1 MLNSILAER
10 YQILELIGGGGMA
23 DVYKALDMLL
33 DRQVAVKVLRSQF
46 THDEEFV
53 RKFRREAQ
61 AAAKLS
67 HPNIVNIYDVG
78 CEGTTH
84 YIVMEYVDGDTLKDH
99 IMRGI
104 IPVDTAIAIA
114 CEIGEALEHAHHNNL
129 VHCDIKPHNI
139 LMTKKGHV
147 KVTDFGIARAVSS
160 ATMSHTST
168 IIGSVHYFSPEQA
181 KGEKIGAKADMY
193 SLGVVMYEMLT
204 GTLPFAGETPI
215 SIALKHLQEAPKGP
229 REIDPTIPP
238 VLEAV
243 ILKAMAKDPEQRF
256 RSIREMIH
264 DLKSL
269 QGFVRDDST
278 KRLEKFDF
286 ATQVLGS
293 QPLDEMTAEQP
304 LVKSAAARSGKAA
317 MSRRRRWALI
327 AVVLLIAGFAGG
339 AFLSFGKFWSSREV
353 TVPDVVGKQVDIA
366 RNLLLNQNLRVTLS
380 ESYDDKVPVGH
391 VISQYPEAGSVVKEQ
406 RAITVIVSKGSEITT
421 VPDLKG
427 LNRRDAEAKLK
438 SLGLTVGRV
447 DEVYNPDLPLE
458 SVVSQNPRPP
468 AQVNKNTPIDLVIN
482 HSSSVKKVTLPDWRG
497 LPLPGVTAQAESLK
511 LKIGKVT
518 EETSDRYA
526 PGTVISQNPV
536 NGADVMEDSSVD
548 LVVAKAGATVKKVGV
563 QLTVPDGPSRQ
574 TVQIVVNDASG
585 KRTVYENVHKPGDRV
600 DKTVEGGGSGKVQ
613 TFVNGVLVKEQS
625 L

>member
-1 MLNSILAER
+1 MLNSILAQR

-23 DVYKALDMLL
+23 DVYKALDTLL

-46 THDEEFV
+46 THDDEFV

-78 CEGTTH
+78 CEGTVH

-99 IMRGI
+99 ILRGI
-104 IPVDTAIAIA
+104 IPVDTALAIA

-139 LMTKKGHV
+139 LMTRKGHV

-215 SIALKHLQEAPKGP
+215 SIALKHLQEAPKAP
-229 REIDPTIPP
+229 REIDPTIPL

-256 RSIREMIH
+256 RNIREMIH

-278 KRLEKFDF
+278 KRLERVEF
-286 ATQVLGS
+286 ATQIIGVP
-293 QPLDEMTAEQP
+293 QADELTAEQTVVRP
-304 LVKSAAARSGKAA
+304 SARPERT
-317 MSRRRRWALI
+317 MSRRRRWSFIVAL
-327 AVVLLIAGFAGG
+327 LLLAGFAGG
-339 AFLSFGKFWSSREV
+339 AFLSYGKFWSSREV

-366 RNLLLNQNLRVTLS
+366 RNVLLNQNLRITLS
-380 ESYDDKVPVGH
+380 ESYDDKVPLGH
-391 VISQYPEAGSVVKEQ
+391 VISQYPEAGAVVKEQ
-406 RAITVIVSKGSEITT
+406 RAITVVVSKGSEVTT

-438 SLGLTVGRV
+438 SAGLTIGRV
-447 DEVYNPDLPLE
+447 DEVYNPELPLE
-458 SVVSQNPRPP
+458 SVISQNPRPP

-482 HSSSVKKVTLPDWRG
+482 HNSGVKKVALPDWRG

-518 EETSDRYA
+518 EEASERYA
-526 PGTVISQNPV
+526 PGTVISQNPSG
-536 NGADVMEDSSVD
+536 GAEVIEDSSVD
-548 LVVAKAGATVKKVGV
+548 LVVSKTGSSTKRVGV
-563 QLTVPDGPSRQ
+563 QITVPDGPSRQ
-574 TVQIVVNDASG
+574 TVQIVVNDAAG
-585 KRTVYENVHKPGDRV
+585 KRTVYENVHKPGDRIE
-600 DKTVEGGGSGKVQ
+600 KTVEGSASGKVQ
-613 TFVNGVLVKEQS
+613 VFVNGVSVKEQAF
-625 L
+625 